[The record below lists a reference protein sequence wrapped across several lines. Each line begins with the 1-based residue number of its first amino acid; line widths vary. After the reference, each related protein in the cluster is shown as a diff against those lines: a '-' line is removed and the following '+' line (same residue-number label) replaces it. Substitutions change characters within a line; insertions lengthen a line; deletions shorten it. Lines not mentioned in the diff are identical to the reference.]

1 MIKIL
6 TIEMR
11 NGEIYFDENY
21 NINLLKNVDKI
32 KQDILE
38 LIKHIQGTYDL
49 KEEIGIPWLDYIGE
63 LKGEERKNLI
73 ISYMYQKIL
82 GYDKANLSNVEVEYL
97 RTVNRESFFE
107 IRLDYLGENI
117 KINTGGVN
125 ING

>member
-1 MIKIL
+1 
-6 TIEMR
+6 MR

-82 GYDKANLSNVEVEYL
+82 GYDKANLSNVEVDYL